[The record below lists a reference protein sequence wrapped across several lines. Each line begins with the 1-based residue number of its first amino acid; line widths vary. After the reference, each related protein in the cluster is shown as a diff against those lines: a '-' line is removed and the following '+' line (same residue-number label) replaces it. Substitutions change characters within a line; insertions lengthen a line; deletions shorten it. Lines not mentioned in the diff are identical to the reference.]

1 MSPHSYPGADRVARN
16 FRRIV
21 SGDPSGQP
29 AWVRAMA
36 DGEDAGLFGPGS
48 PPWIVHGHLATLVG
62 GIRALL
68 LQALHPAALAG
79 VEQHSRYRGDALGRL
94 SGTTRWLTSVTFGD
108 TATAERESARV
119 RVMHDRVRGTWSP
132 SVAPA
137 VPRPYTASDPDLLRW
152 VHVAFTD
159 SFLTTHLTWGGPIP
173 GGPDAY
179 VRDWGRAAEL
189 LGLADPPRSRADL
202 DEQLSSYEGVL
213 VGGPAARRIA
223 RFVLRPPLPAPAL
236 PAYGVLVAGAVSTLR
251 PAHRTALGLPHV
263 PRAPARIAVSG
274 LLAGMRLALG
284 ARSPSERAARGRI
297 ERVAG
302 AASPDGLRSSYG
314 AGTPRTTSRSSS
326 HVSVSERGD
335 ATQCPPS

>member
-1 MSPHSYPGADRVARN
+1 VSPHSYPGADRVARA

-21 SGDPSGQP
+21 SGDPAGRP

-36 DGEDAGLFGPGS
+36 DGEDAGFFGPGS
-48 PPWIVHGHLATLVG
+48 PPWVVHGHLATLVG

-119 RVMHDRVRGTWSP
+119 RVMHDRVSGTW
-132 SVAPA
+132 APPHDPA
-137 VPRPYTASDPDLLRW
+137 GPRPYAANDPDLVRW

-159 SFLTTHLTWGGPIP
+159 SFLTAHLTWGGPIP

-179 VRDWGRAAEL
+179 VRDWARAAEL
-189 LGLADPPRSRADL
+189 LGLADPPRSRAEL
-202 DEQLSSYEGVL
+202 DEQLSSYDGVL
-213 VGGPAARRIA
+213 AGGVAARRVA

-236 PAYGVLVAGAVSTLR
+236 PAYRVLVAGAVSTLR
-251 PAHRTALGLPHV
+251 PEHRTALGLPPV
-263 PRAPARIAVSG
+263 PGAPARIAVSG

-297 ERVAG
+297 ERAAG
-302 AASPDGLRSSYG
+302 ARGPDGFRSSYG
-314 AGTPRTTSRSSS
+314 AGTPRTASRSSS
-326 HVSVSERGD
+326 
-335 ATQCPPS
+335 P